1 MKYKILVVDDEKVLR
16 YTFEEFLKEEGYEV
30 VCAEDYKEALEKLEN
45 ADFDLIFT
53 DIVMGGE
60 TGIDLLRDIRK
71 KGINSP
77 VVIITG
83 RPDIDTATE
92 AVRLGAFDYISK
104 PVDQH
109 KLLKVAGVALKYKEA
124 VDKKEEYRSNL
135 EAIFASV
142 KEGIVSVDSDMKVI
156 EINSSALRLCGLS
169 RESVGKQLNE
179 LSGECNNMCME
190 ALKET
195 LDKKKPIEG
204 RYIKCDKSDNPDQV
218 VSISTSPLVDG
229 NRVFSG
235 AIMLLSDESRVT
247 DLEKKLKER
256 RGFQK
261 IIGNSEK
268 MQDIYS
274 LIESLANVQSTVLIT
289 GESGTGKELVA
300 EAIHYSGVR
309 SSKPLVKVNCS
320 ALSEN
325 LLESELFGHVKG
337 SFTGATYNKIGRFQL
352 ADGGTIFLD
361 EISGISPNIQLK
373 LLRVLQDLV
382 FERVGDSTP
391 VRVDVRVIAATNRE
405 LSEMVKRGEFR
416 DDLYYRLKVLGL
428 HIPPLRDRVDDI
440 PLLLDYF
447 LDKFNAKFDK
457 RIRGFSEAVHD
468 SFLSYPWPGNIR
480 ELEHAVEHA
489 FILCRKGFIDI
500 KHLPGEFDP
509 SRLKENFDASLGSTL
524 EGEAALIL
532 KMLDETRWNRT
543 EAAKILG
550 MDRSTLY
557 RKIVKYGLK

>member
-30 VCAEDYKEALEKLEN
+30 VCAGDYKEALEKVGN

-53 DIVMGGE
+53 DIIMGGE
-60 TGIDLLRDIRK
+60 TGIDLLREIRK
-71 KGINSP
+71 KGVDCP

-109 KLLKVAGVALKYKEA
+109 KLLKVASVALKYKEV

-135 EAIFASV
+135 EAIFGSV
-142 KEGIVSVDSDMKVI
+142 KEGIVSVDSDMRII

-169 RESVGKQLNE
+169 RESVGKQLND

-195 LDKKKPIEG
+195 LDKKKAIED
-204 RYIKCDKSDNPDQV
+204 RHINCDKSDNPDQV
-218 VSISTSPLVDG
+218 VSISTSPLFDR
-229 NRVFSG
+229 NRLFSG
-235 AIMLLSDESRVT
+235 AIMVLSDESRVT
-247 DLEKKLKER
+247 ELEKKLKER

-261 IIGNSEK
+261 IIGKSEK
-268 MQDIYS
+268 MQDVYS
-274 LIESLANVQSTVLIT
+274 LIEALANVESTVLVT

-337 SFTGATYNKIGRFQL
+337 SFTGATYDKVGRFQL

-361 EISGISPNIQLK
+361 EISGISQSVQLK
-373 LLRVLQDLV
+373 LLRVLQEMV
-382 FERVGDSTP
+382 FERVGDSKSI
-391 VRVDVRVIAATNRE
+391 RVDVRVVAATNRE

-416 DDLYYRLKVLGL
+416 DDLYYRLKVLGVHL
-428 HIPPLRDRVDDI
+428 PPLRDRFDDM

-447 LDKFNAKFDK
+447 LDKFNAKFNK
-457 RIRGFSEAVHD
+457 RLRGFSEAVHN

-500 KHLPGEFDP
+500 KHLPVEFGP
-509 SRLKENFDASLGSTL
+509 SRLKEHFHASLGSTR
-524 EGEAALIL
+524 EGEAAQIL
-532 KMLDETRWNRT
+532 KVLEETRWNRT
-543 EAAKILG
+543 KAAKMLG
-550 MDRSTLY
+550 LDRSTLY